1 MGWKATGQPTV
12 RKQRDKWVV
21 RLDGIDTE
29 TGRHRPRQLGTYTSQ
44 QAARTAAAEFAAERA
59 EGGASGTVGWLVDQ
73 WVASKTD
80 ITEKSQMQ
88 NRWAAGHIRKA
99 LGAIRLDQLDRSDI
113 ARWYD
118 ELAAGGV
125 LNKRS
130 ITIIRRVLRAALED
144 ALDEATAH
152 LDGPTERAVLEGIA
166 QWRSRRTTIHI
177 AHRRAAGLSCDLI
190 IRLDPDLPGG
200 CEVERSPQGR

>member
-1 MGWKATGQPTV
+1 MY
-12 RKQRDKWVV
+12 QRCV
-21 RLDGIDTE
+21 
-29 TGRHRPRQLGTYTSQ
+29 S
-44 QAARTAAAEFAAERA
+44 ERA
-59 EGGASGTVGWLVDQ
+59 DVDRHGLVLTNTRGTEDGSGTVGWLVDR
-73 WVASKTD
+73 WVAAKND

-144 ALDEATAH
+144 ALDEGLIRRNPAE
-152 LDGPTERAVLEGIA
+152 LVPVPKRASG
-166 QWRSRRTTIHI
+166 
-177 AHRRAAGLSCDLI
+177 SC
-190 IRLDPDLPGG
+190 
-200 CEVERSPQGR
+200 ERSPTFTAMRRRRLGSDRRSARAVTGARNRARPSPSVTPCRGTRPSAARCSRCSAACTAPTTSPSPSSRTSTTA